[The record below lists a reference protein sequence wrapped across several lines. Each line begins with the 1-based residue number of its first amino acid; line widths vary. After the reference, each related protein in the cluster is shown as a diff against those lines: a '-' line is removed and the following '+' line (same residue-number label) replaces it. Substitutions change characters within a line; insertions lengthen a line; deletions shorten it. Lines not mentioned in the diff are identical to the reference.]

1 MPGGGAPINYM
12 ENQIVLVN
20 DIDDIVKIKHMNIQ
34 NLQLKTDIL
43 VYTIIG
49 IEKEFNQRYPG
60 IDMNFIKHRRNTEKR
75 GYKQYDAI
83 QW

>member
-1 MPGGGAPINYM
+1 
-12 ENQIVLVN
+12 
-20 DIDDIVKIKHMNIQ
+20 MNIQ

-49 IEKEFNQRYPG
+49 IEKEFNRRYPG

-75 GYKQYDAI
+75 GYRQYDAMRFSGKCI
-83 QW
+83 PRNRRGKPGPI

>member
-1 MPGGGAPINYM
+1 MNY
-12 ENQIVLVN
+12 
-20 DIDDIVKIKHMNIQ
+20 IQ

-60 IDMNFIKHRRNTEKR
+60 IDMNFIKHRRNAEKR